1 MDGVELLEGIKDAS
15 GLQVVPVVVLTSSRA
30 GEDIVR
36 RYAGRANAYLT
47 KPVDGDEFV
56 RLVRSIGEFRLAIV
70 EPPGTDS

>member
-1 MDGVELLEGIKDAS
+1 
-15 GLQVVPVVVLTSSRA
+15 VVLTSSRA